1 MGLIRHIVHIN
12 VTGFAAQV
20 AVAHDRTLAGRAF
33 VVGLAHVPRAVVM
46 DVSPEAFSEGI
57 TRGMPLFAA
66 LARVRG
72 LIVVPPPTEGQT
84 KVASALWELAGALS
98 PQIELGPRAH
108 LYLDLTGTRMLHGR
122 AVDAAARLQ
131 KLVRTRCGLEP
142 TCALAPNKLVSR
154 VATRVVRPLGFVA
167 IPAGD
172 EAAFLHPQPLHLL
185 PGAGEA
191 ATLRLHYL
199 GVDTA
204 GQLATLDEALT
215 VAALGA
221 SGLKLRLAATG
232 VDPTPVG
239 RIDEQQ
245 LTESLLLQP
254 DTCDPV
260 QLSGALWGLVEAL
273 GFSLRTRELAAGR
286 VVLSVTDCEQ
296 KECQRQ
302 ATLREPVRRDEELAA
317 IAMGLFARAAP
328 ARLRIRRLVLTLSA
342 LSLPRRQL
350 DLFAPAADGSLQ
362 DALDDLRR
370 THGMAA
376 IRRGCVL
383 AAGS

>member
-1 MGLIRHIVHIN
+1 
-12 VTGFAAQV
+12 
-20 AVAHDRTLAGRAF
+20 
-33 VVGLAHVPRAVVM
+33 
-46 DVSPEAFSEGI
+46 
-57 TRGMPLFAA
+57 
-66 LARVRG
+66 
-72 LIVVPPPTEGQT
+72 
-84 KVASALWELAGALS
+84 
-98 PQIELGPRAH
+98 
-108 LYLDLTGTRMLHGR
+108 
-122 AVDAAARLQ
+122 
-131 KLVRTRCGLEP
+131 
-142 TCALAPNKLVSR
+142 
-154 VATRVVRPLGFVA
+154 
-167 IPAGD
+167 
-172 EAAFLHPQPLHLL
+172 
-185 PGAGEA
+185 
-191 ATLRLHYL
+191 
-199 GVDTA
+199 VDTA
-204 GQLATLDEALT
+204 GQLASLDEALT

-221 SGLKLRLAATG
+221 AGPKLRLAATG

-260 QLSGALWGLVEAL
+260 QLSGAMWGLVEAL

-286 VVLSVTDCEQ
+286 VVLSVTDSEQ

-302 ATLREPVRRDEELAA
+302 ATLREPVRSDGELAA
-317 IAMGLFARAAP
+317 IALGLLARAAP
-328 ARLRIRRLVLTLSA
+328 ARLRIRRLVLTLAA

-350 DLFAPAADGSLQ
+350 DLFAPATDGTLQ

>member
-1 MGLIRHIVHIN
+1 
-12 VTGFAAQV
+12 
-20 AVAHDRTLAGRAF
+20 
-33 VVGLAHVPRAVVM
+33 
-46 DVSPEAFSEGI
+46 
-57 TRGMPLFAA
+57 
-66 LARVRG
+66 
-72 LIVVPPPTEGQT
+72 
-84 KVASALWELAGALS
+84 
-98 PQIELGPRAH
+98 
-108 LYLDLTGTRMLHGR
+108 
-122 AVDAAARLQ
+122 
-131 KLVRTRCGLEP
+131 
-142 TCALAPNKLVSR
+142 
-154 VATRVVRPLGFVA
+154 
-167 IPAGD
+167 
-172 EAAFLHPQPLHLL
+172 
-185 PGAGEA
+185 
-191 ATLRLHYL
+191 
-199 GVDTA
+199 VDTA

-221 SGLKLRLAATG
+221 AGLKLRLAATG

-350 DLFAPAADGSLQ
+350 NLFAPAADGSLQ

-370 THGMAA
+370 THGMAT